1 MMDLAELSRELG
13 LSLPQTRRRLEAL
26 FHHLNG
32 QLSGKVTR
40 GSRGKLLVDE
50 SVAQMLREIE
60 NLARD
65 RGISFTEAL
74 RQVHGNADRV
84 VQPSREV
91 SGTVTE
97 RNENPD
103 QALAKAVFWGLLAVA
118 IALFAGLTVQALLR

>member
-1 MMDLAELSRELG
+1 MNLTELSRELG
-13 LSLPQTRRRLEAL
+13 LSVPQTRRRLEAL

-32 QLSGKVTR
+32 QLAGKVTR
-40 GSRGKLLVDE
+40 GSRGKIMVDAT
-50 SVAQMLREIE
+50 VAEMLRQVES
-60 NLARD
+60 LARE
-65 RGISFTEAL
+65 RRVTFTEAL
-74 RQVHGNADRV
+74 RYVAGDHNGTVN
-84 VQPSREV
+84 PSREV